1 LAAHLRFS
9 AIHDAVVSQ
18 TCTLLRLT
26 HAQSEALALSDR
38 IVVMNQGRVEQI
50 SPRHRLYTRPNA
62 PFVAQFIGR
71 NTIFRGTVE
80 SSDGDSAVVS
90 TSVGTLSGK
99 ANGPV
104 GAGANVNIVTPSE
117 AIEVHACARAKRNHI
132 SNEFGCKVVGASVR
146 RFDVVGHWSHLT
158 AALADGHLV
167 LLEAPVDK
175 YARGTFPLRAKI
187 LLTWE
192 PGAATVIPAN

>member
-9 AIHDAVVSQ
+9 AIHDAVVLQ

-50 SPRHRLYTRPNA
+50 SPRHQLYTRPNA

-80 SSDGDSAVVS
+80 S
-90 TSVGTLSGK
+90 
-99 ANGPV
+99 
-104 GAGANVNIVTPSE
+104 
-117 AIEVHACARAKRNHI
+117 
-132 SNEFGCKVVGASVR
+132 
-146 RFDVVGHWSHLT
+146 
-158 AALADGHLV
+158 
-167 LLEAPVDK
+167 
-175 YARGTFPLRAKI
+175 
-187 LLTWE
+187 
-192 PGAATVIPAN
+192 